1 MRTDVP
7 RQARID
13 IPGALH
19 HIICRGIEQGD
30 VFCDDRDRDDF
41 LSRLVEIT
49 TISSTRCF
57 AWALIPNHF
66 HLLLE
71 TGLMPISLLMQKL
84 LTGHA
89 TAFNLRHKRHGHL
102 FQNRYKSILCQK
114 ETYLLELVRYIHLN
128 PLRAGLVSSMEGLR
142 DYRYCG
148 HGCILGRDRDLESWM
163 AVDQV
168 LDRFG
173 SDLKESLMAYEAF
186 MLDGVTKGHRTDLT
200 GGGLLRSTGGW
211 RELHSAREAGIFLN
225 SDERILGDSDF
236 VGFALKAAEE
246 DLETRSWY
254 HREQIDLQ
262 KLITIVASTLEMGV
276 EEVCASGKHPRHV
289 QARSLLCY
297 WAVREIG
304 LTATSMAKYLGVSQ
318 PAVTQAVERG
328 ERLATEKGW
337 RLRALV
343 DRNL

>member
-1 MRTDVP
+1 MP

-19 HIICRGIEQGD
+19 HIICRGIECGD
-30 VFCDDRDRDDF
+30 IFCDDRDRDNF

-49 TISSTRCF
+49 TITSTRCF

-66 HLLLE
+66 HILLE
-71 TGLMPISLLMQKL
+71 TGLMPISSLMQKL
-84 LTGHA
+84 LTGYA
-89 TAFNLRHKRHGHL
+89 TSFNLRYKRHGHL
-102 FQNRYKSILCQK
+102 FQNRYKSILCQE

-128 PLRAGLVSSMEGLR
+128 PLRAEIVTSFEALK

-148 HGCILGRDRDLESWM
+148 HGCILGRDKNLESWM
-163 AVDQV
+163 PVDRV
-168 LDRFG
+168 LERFG
-173 SDLKESLMAYEAF
+173 SNLKESRKAYEDYV
-186 MLDGVTKGHRTDLT
+186 LEGVKIGHRSDLT

-236 VGFALKAAEE
+236 VAFALHASDE
-246 DLETRSWY
+246 DLERKSWY
-254 HREQIDLQ
+254 RREEIDLQ
-262 KLITIVASTLEMGV
+262 KLITVVANALGMERT
-276 EEVCASGKHPRHV
+276 EVCAAGKHPQNV
-289 QARSLLCY
+289 KARSLLCY

-304 LTATSMAKYLGVSQ
+304 LTATSLAKYLGISQ

-328 ERLATEKGW
+328 ERIAVERGLQLKDLLE
-337 RLRALV
+337 
-343 DRNL
+343 RNL